1 MQTALDFQ
9 ESDDAQEREC
19 HMMKIE
25 YLIAKDDRTW
35 DTIIEE
41 VPESVGTDREAL
53 VKWAEDNLAGQ
64 SQYRNVVLF
73 AVYCVLESVE
83 PE

>member
-1 MQTALDFQ
+1 MQTALDFRK
-9 ESDDAQEREC
+9 SDDAQEREW

-35 DTIIEE
+35 DTAIEE

-53 VKWAEDNLAGQ
+53 LKWAEDNLAGQ
-64 SQYRNVVLF
+64 AQYRNVVLF
-73 AVYCVLESVE
+73 ALYCILDADDSE
-83 PE
+83 

>member
-1 MQTALDFQ
+1 
-9 ESDDAQEREC
+9 
-19 HMMKIE
+19 MKIE

-64 SQYRNVVLF
+64 AQYRKGVLF
-73 AVYCVLESVE
+73 ALYCILDSGESE
-83 PE
+83 